1 LGKGQRKKHVQ
12 LALPTLDKNGQFRG
26 GKRTNAGRKRAPG
39 TKPRVAH
46 IARPA
51 VHTSIPQH
59 VTVRMRPDAA
69 GLRSFTIAPVLRR
82 AFAAGCDKG
91 RFRICQFS
99 IQGNH
104 IHLVVEAHDREALSR
119 GMQGWSIRV
128 ARGLN
133 RARGRSGKVFGD
145 RYHANALRTSSQVRA
160 ALCYVLQNARKHG
173 LALDRRWHGVDPFSS
188 AWWFDGWRE
197 DRWRDGVGPP
207 QERTVASARTWLLRE
222 GWRRRGLIDVRER
235 PAAR

>member
-1 LGKGQRKKHVQ
+1 MGKGQRKKHVQ
-12 LALPTLDKNGQFRG
+12 LVLPTLDKNGQHRG
-26 GKRTNAGRKRAPG
+26 GKRANAGRKRAPG

-46 IARPA
+46 VARPEVRA
-51 VHTSIPQH
+51 SYPQH

-69 GLRSFTIAPVLRR
+69 GLRNFAISAVLRR

-91 RFRICQFS
+91 LFRICQFS

-133 RARGRSGKVFGD
+133 RARGGRGSVFSD
-145 RYHANALRTSSQVRA
+145 RYHASALRTPSQVRA
-160 ALCYVLQNARKHG
+160 ALCYVLQNARRHH
-173 LALDRRWHGVDPFSS
+173 LAIDPRWNGADPFSS
-188 AWWFDGWRE
+188 AWWFDGWRDE
-197 DRWRDGVGPP
+197 GWRDGVK
-207 QERTVASARTWLLRE
+207 RH
-222 GWRRRGLIDVRER
+222 
-235 PAAR
+235 